1 MTGKKLILYLL
12 IFDAFLIAGL
22 LMYFGI
28 DWFWAVFPFAALFGF
43 VALACSKI
51 QWNFFVSAIHS
62 GDNSTQKIALT
73 FDDGPDPNYTP
84 QVLDILKKYNAKA
97 TFFLIG
103 KNIKQYPNLAER
115 IVGEGH
121 TVGNHSFSHSQTIDF
136 KNQNGWLKELEETD
150 LEIMKITG
158 KKPKFFRPPYG
169 VTTPHLAGALKKSG
183 HTTVGWS
190 QRTYDTM
197 SISPLKIN
205 EKILKNFKSGDI
217 ILLHD
222 SHENI
227 VPLLEQLLPEIERK
241 NLSFA
246 TVNELINEEPYI

>member
-1 MTGKKLILYLL
+1 MTKKLIFYLL
-12 IFDAFLIAGL
+12 IFDAFLIAGIL
-22 LMYFGI
+22 LYFGI

-62 GDNSTQKIALT
+62 GNNSTQKIALT

-84 QVLDILKKYNAKA
+84 QVLDILKKHNAKA

-115 IVGEGH
+115 IEKEGH
-121 TVGNHSFSHSQTIDF
+121 TIGNHSFSHSNFIDF
-136 KNQNGWLKELEETD
+136 KSKKGWIEELEQTD
-150 LEIMKITG
+150 LEIQKATG
-158 KKPKFFRPPYG
+158 RKPKFFRPPFG
-169 VTTPHLAGALKKSG
+169 VTTPHLATALKNTKHLVIGWNVRSFDTSSRNPSKTVKKICKKIRSG
-183 HTTVGWS
+183 
-190 QRTYDTM
+190 
-197 SISPLKIN
+197 SIV
-205 EKILKNFKSGDI
+205 
-217 ILLHD
+217 LLHD
-222 SHENI
+222 RHENI